1 MLPIMKVLTVI
12 VSYNFERWLDAC
24 IGSVLRS
31 DCPSDIVVI
40 DNASGDRTVERLRR
54 DYPGVRV
61 VANRENLGFG
71 RANNIGLRMAL
82 EEGYQAVFLLNQDA
96 WIAPDVLGRLARAAE
111 GHRDYG
117 VLSPVHFNGK
127 GDALD
132 RGFAGYVG
140 AASPGDLPAG
150 REVAEAGFVNAAFWF
165 IPVGTLRRVG
175 GFSPLFYHYGE
186 DKDYVNR
193 LHYHGLKVGYLPG
206 ARACHDREFRPVS
219 RDAFFRSEYVY
230 LLSEY
235 ANVNYPFV
243 RAFAYGVL
251 ACVKKA
257 LSALRHGRWSDGGRY
272 ASLCLRLLSASVRVC
287 RTRRLTR
294 RPGDWFIG

>member
-1 MLPIMKVLTVI
+1 MKVLTII

-24 IGSVLRS
+24 LESVLRS
-31 DCPSDIVVI
+31 EYPSDILVV
-40 DNASGDRTVERLRR
+40 DNASRDRTVEQVRSR
-54 DYPGVRV
+54 YPGVRL

-71 RANNIGLRMAL
+71 RANNLGLQVAMR
-82 EEGYQAVFLLNQDA
+82 EGYQAVFLLNQDA
-96 WIAPDVLGRLARAAE
+96 WIAPDVLGRLVQAAE
-111 GHRDYG
+111 AHRGYG
-117 VLSPVHFNGK
+117 VLSPVHFNGR

-132 RGFAGYVG
+132 GGFAGYAGV
-140 AASPGDLPAG
+140 ACPEELPKD
-150 REVAEAGFVNAAFWF
+150 REVVEAGFINAAFWF
-165 IPVGTLRRVG
+165 IPIDTLRRVG

-193 LHYHGLKVGYLPG
+193 LHFHGLKVGYLPA

-235 ANVNYPFV
+235 ANINYSCS

-257 LSALRHGRWSDGGRY
+257 LSAFAGGRWKDGGRY
-272 ASLCLRLLSASVRVC
+272 VSLCLRLLAASVRVG
-287 RTRRLTR
+287 RVRHQTRRQH
-294 RPGDWFIG
+294 PWFIG